1 MDRSSLRH
9 PRPLIVIDAA
19 APEAR
24 DVYDRARADGAELA
38 VHGAAPWADEGD
50 VVDVGTAAFLGL
62 YAVRVVGGGLP
73 GSVAGT
79 GRPPPLTMA
88 VTRFPFP

>member
-24 DVYDRARADGAELA
+24 DTYDRARADGAKLA
-38 VHGAAPWADEGD
+38 VHGAAPWAVEGD
-50 VVDVGTAAFLGL
+50 IVDVGTAAFLGL
-62 YAVRVVGGGLP
+62 YADRVVGGGLP
-73 GSVAGT
+73 ALL
-79 GRPPPLTMA
+79 GR
-88 VTRFPFP
+88 